1 MSDNL
6 TAAELAEL
14 QAAIEALTPTERCIL
29 EKLTEQHDIEDVFE
43 IISAMAEADDETAAE
58 YRFPDLD
65 PYAKAEPLLGD
76 RRHNFWF
83 GEDSR
88 IRVTNLSAFWLP
100 ELALK
105 KEIGG
110 TLYIVESVSAEK
122 AVPVIENKLKRLI
135 LQGVKISKNSKVS

>member
-6 TAAELAEL
+6 TASELAEL
-14 QAAIEALTPTERCIL
+14 QAAIEALTPTERRIL
-29 EKLTEQHDIEDVFE
+29 EKLMEQHDIEDVFE
-43 IISAMAEADDETAAE
+43 IVSAMAEADDEAAAE

-65 PYAKAEPLLGD
+65 PYAKAEPPSDD
-76 RRHNFWF
+76 RQRDFWF

-110 TLYIVESVSAEK
+110 TVYSVLGSYEGTETLDRK
-122 AVPVIENKLKRLI
+122 LERILENNLENMED
-135 LQGVKISKNSKVS
+135 SE

>member
-14 QAAIEALTPTERCIL
+14 QAAIEALTPTERRIL
-29 EKLTEQHDIEDVFE
+29 EKLMEQHDIEDVFE
-43 IISAMAEADDETAAE
+43 IISAMAEADDDAAAE

-65 PYAKAEPLLGD
+65 PYAKAEPPSDD
-76 RRHNFWF
+76 RQRDFWF

-88 IRVTNLSAFWLP
+88 IRVNNLSAFWLP

-110 TLYIVESVSAEK
+110 TVYSVAGAYEGTETLDRK
-122 AVPVIENKLKRLI
+122 LERILENNLENM
-135 LQGVKISKNSKVS
+135 GDSE

>member
-29 EKLTEQHDIEDVFE
+29 EKLMEQHDIEDVFE
-43 IISAMAEADDETAAE
+43 IISAMAEADDDAATE
-58 YRFPDLD
+58 YRFTDPD
-65 PYAKAEPLLGD
+65 PYAKAEPLSDD
-76 RRHNFWF
+76 RLRNFRF
-83 GEDSR
+83 GEGGC
-88 IRVTNLSAFWLP
+88 IRVNNLSAFWLP

-110 TLYIVESVSAEK
+110 TVYSVTGTYEGTETLDRK
-122 AVPVIENKLKRLI
+122 LERILENNLENMED
-135 LQGVKISKNSKVS
+135 SE